1 MPNHITT
8 KIAAPAEVIEAITRG
23 HTPEEIQTYKDETE
37 GIRNRELTE
46 WFTAERKE
54 RALKSR
60 GERAEEMLTEKITD
74 FGLVIPQP
82 ANIETGDCPGR
93 HEPGIICWLDWSIGN
108 WGTKWNAY
116 DTKTGALEDGTGT
129 LQFDT
134 AWSHPFPVLEALS
147 VKFPNHPLDVEYA
160 DEDLGYNLGKYT
172 ITNGERSEQ
181 ADFEEGTGEALEFAA
196 QLKYGKTY
204 AELQKEWGED

>member
-23 HTPEEIQTYKDETE
+23 HAPEEIQTYKDETE

-74 FGLVIPQP
+74 FNMVIPQP
-82 ANIETGDCPGR
+82 ANIETGDCSGL
-93 HEPGIICWLDWSIGN
+93 HEPGIICWRGWSIEN
-108 WGTKWNAY
+108 WGTKRNAY

-129 LQFDT
+129 LRFDT
-134 AWSHPFPVLEALS
+134 AWSHPFPVIEALS
-147 VKFPNHPLDVEYA
+147 IKFPNHALDVEYA

-172 ITNGERSEQ
+172 ITNGSRSEH
-181 ADFEEGTGEALEFAA
+181 ADLHEGSDEALEFAA

-204 AELQKEWGED
+204 VELQKEWGED